1 MPRSSVLIPA
11 SFHISPLS
19 EETHCFVSE
28 QRLTVYFLF
37 WVVLAQ
43 RGINTPFTQSL
54 SNFHTTSKK
63 YGNKNSHQWS
73 IKKKKKKEYIRI
85 STPPQINLEGNLKA
99 TERSGINKNE
109 TKHAKT
115 FLAMLIFLTASH
127 TILRKT
133 QGKVVLRS
141 QHFEAIT

>member
-1 MPRSSVLIPA
+1 MAIKTLI
-11 SFHISPLS
+11 SGQL
-19 EETHCFVSE
+19 
-28 QRLTVYFLF
+28 
-37 WVVLAQ
+37 
-43 RGINTPFTQSL
+43 
-54 SNFHTTSKK
+54 
-63 YGNKNSHQWS
+63 
-73 IKKKKKKEYIRI
+73 KKKKKKEYIRI

-115 FLAMLIFLTASH
+115 FLAMLISLTASH